1 MKGWIIKS
9 IDAETLALLNEYN
22 IDLEEGKRIYN
33 FVVTEIKDTHTFY
46 LSMDTEESY
55 VIAEYK

>member
-1 MKGWIIKS
+1 LKGWIIKS